1 MSPVETLE
9 AAIDKLQREVALYE
23 ARGWRTGLPVAQ
35 LAILNRALVLAKRG
49 HKDTL
54 KLELALAEA
63 WL

>member
-1 MSPVETLE
+1 MTPVEVLE

-23 ARGWRTGLPVAQ
+23 ARGWRTDVLGAE
-35 LAILNRALVLAKRG
+35 LAILDRALVLAKRG

>member
-1 MSPVETLE
+1 MTPVQTLE
-9 AAIDKLQREVALYE
+9 VAVWNVSQEIKLAGVHHPDPMLDRD
-23 ARGWRTGLPVAQ
+23 
-35 LAILNRALVLAKRG
+35 LVLAKRG

>member
-1 MSPVETLE
+1 MKPVQTLE
-9 AAIDKLQREVALYE
+9 ATVRNVSQEIKLAGVHHPD
-23 ARGWRTGLPVAQ
+23 PVLDAN
-35 LAILNRALVLAKRG
+35 LAILDRDLVLAKRG

>member
-1 MSPVETLE
+1 M
-9 AAIDKLQREVALYE
+9 AIGKLQREVALYE
-23 ARGWRTGLPVAQ
+23 ARGWRTDVLDAN
-35 LAILNRALVLAKRG
+35 LAILNRDLVLARRG

>member
-1 MSPVETLE
+1 MNPVETLE
-9 AAIDKLQREVALYE
+9 VAVWNVQKEIELTE
-23 ARGWRTGLPVAQ
+23 GHPDPMLDAN

>member
-1 MSPVETLE
+1 MTPVETLE
-9 AAIDKLQREVALYE
+9 AAVRNAEHEVACKSCNEGDTALAE
-23 ARGWRTGLPVAQ
+23 AGI
-35 LAILNRALVLAKRG
+35 AILNRALVLAKRG